1 MTQVNFY
8 TLSSTDPNAR
18 LLFVCRLTEKAR
30 ELGHQVFIKTP
41 TPAESK
47 LLDDLLWQFK
57 PASFIPHELVQAGKL
72 ASKSGNC
79 PVQIST
85 QDAPED
91 FTDVLINLTDKSCD
105 LHREYAR
112 INEVIAADQESIL
125 AGRERYRAYRH
136 AGAILETFKI
146 E

>member
-8 TLSSTDPNAR
+8 TLASTEPNAR

-30 ELGHQVFIKTP
+30 ELGHQVFIQTA

-57 PASFIPHELVQAGKL
+57 TASFIPHELVQTGKIV
-72 ASKSGNC
+72 SRPGNC
-79 PVQIST
+79 AVQISA
-85 QDAPED
+85 QDAPAD
-91 FTDVLINLTDKSCD
+91 FKDVLINLTGKSCD

-112 INEVIAADQESIL
+112 INEVIAADQDSIL
-125 AGRERYRAYRH
+125 AGRERYRNYRD
-136 AGAILETFKI
+136 AGATLETFKI
-146 E
+146 L